1 MGIIIKQS
9 IKNSIYSYSGI
20 LLGAIYTIFL
30 IPKVFDQNPD
40 EWGLIQLLGSYV
52 LLFMPFALLGF
63 PQIIIKF
70 WPNYS
75 ESNKRGFTL
84 FLFTLTSVGII
95 LFSGVLFIFKE
106 SLFFSSS
113 NENSLMRT
121 YHLYFFVF
129 FGLHTLFYFFLY
141 FARVFYK
148 TSFPTF
154 LKDTFIKFW
163 TFLLVVLYWQ
173 KFISFDMFFK
183 LYLSGY
189 AMQLLM
195 IYIYLKKNT
204 EYSFSFDF
212 SFFKDISSIKSVLT
226 YGFFSL
232 LTGGATVFVARID
245 ILMINKYIDLSS
257 VAYYSVAMFF
267 ITALQ
272 VPVRSL
278 ATIAVPILSDNLH
291 KKKFENVKDIYSKT
305 AINLLLISS
314 FILLLIVM
322 NIQEFMFLLG
332 EKFGQIKYVILIL
345 GIAKIYEIINAL
357 NSNIIIISKYYKY
370 DIIFQVAQLIITVIS
385 NLIFIPIYGINGA
398 ALATGITIVLN
409 TTVKGLFVYKK
420 YKLHPYSYNTLK
432 VMLIMACSILGTIFI
447 PEIINV
453 YFTIGIKILSISL
466 IYFILTLMLNVSN
479 EMSSIGHK
487 VLESVRK
494 NS

>member
-9 IKNSIYSYSGI
+9 IKNSIFSYSGI

-30 IPKVFDQNPD
+30 IPTVFDQNPD

-84 FLFTLTSVGII
+84 FLFALISLGII
-95 LFSGVLFIFKE
+95 LISGLIYIFRE

-113 NENSLMRT
+113 SENSLMRA

-173 KFISFDMFFK
+173 KLISFDAFFK
-183 LYLSGY
+183 LYFTGY
-189 AMQLLM
+189 AIQLIM

-204 EYSFSFDF
+204 TYSFSLNF
-212 SFFKDISSIKSVLT
+212 SFFKDIPSVKKVLN

-232 LTGGATVFVARID
+232 LTGGATVLVARID

-257 VAYYSVAMFF
+257 VAFYSVAMFF

-278 ATIAVPILSDNLH
+278 TTIAVPIVSENLH
-291 KKKFENVKDIYSKT
+291 KKNFTNVKDIYSKT

-314 FILLLIVM
+314 FILMLILL
-322 NIQEFMFLLG
+322 NLNEFMYLLG

-357 NSNIIIISKYYKY
+357 NGNIIIISKYYRY
-370 DIIFQVAQLIITVIS
+370 DIIFQIAQLIITVIS

-420 YKLHPYSYNTLK
+420 YSFHPYSVSTLK
-432 VMLIMACSILGTIFI
+432 ILMVVAASILATIFI
-447 PEIINV
+447 PEVINV
-453 YFTIGIKILSISL
+453 YFTIGIKVIIISF
-466 IYFILTLMLNVSN
+466 IYFILTIWMNISSEMN
-479 EMSSIGHK
+479 ELGKRAINLVKTS
-487 VLESVRK
+487 
-494 NS
+494 